1 MNQCYNWPKPLDFE
15 GDPCNDTIMKN
26 EITYVSPRSGL
37 TYEATLNTKG
47 YTRYDITLDGRWVQF
62 ALTEDRIEKSVAHYE
77 GVSDGW
83 YCLPRD

>member
-1 MNQCYNWPKPLDFE
+1 
-15 GDPCNDTIMKN
+15 MKN

-37 TYEATLNTKG
+37 TYEAKLNTKG

-62 ALTEDRIEKSVAHYE
+62 SLSEEGIAKSVAHAE
-77 GVSDGW
+77 GVHDGW